1 MSRLQ
6 AGDAGEVGVAE
17 VVEEVAAE
25 ARAGR
30 AASRV
35 PPPPARARC
44 ILRHKIMAQGLLIS
58 SPLQFKSSQNCRLL
72 IQVAVKYFK
81 LTKDNSNLKV
91 SPRLLISATPVPMLT
106 PDSCPSLWPRDSPT
120 CPSSLPARPSSST
133 RTPGSH
139 PASPAR
145 RGSLTPGSC
154 STTRYRGDHQPTSFL
169 PRQG

>member
-1 MSRLQ
+1 MDLFISSFISGNLHNLKYKIILVAAVSVVKIVSASSPRNSSSPTPLCPPRTLCLPVSTLSRLQ

-25 ARAGR
+25 AGAGR

-81 LTKDNSNLKV
+81 LTSDLFSLLRFPRV
-91 SPRLLISATPVPMLT
+91 S
-106 PDSCPSLWPRDSPT
+106 
-120 CPSSLPARPSSST
+120 
-133 RTPGSH
+133 
-139 PASPAR
+139 
-145 RGSLTPGSC
+145 
-154 STTRYRGDHQPTSFL
+154 
-169 PRQG
+169 